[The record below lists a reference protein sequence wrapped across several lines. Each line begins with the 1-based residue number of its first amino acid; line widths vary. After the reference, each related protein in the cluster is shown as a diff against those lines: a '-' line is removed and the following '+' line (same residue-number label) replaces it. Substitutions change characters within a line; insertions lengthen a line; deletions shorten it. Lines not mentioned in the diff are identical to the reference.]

1 MREAVVLV
9 HGIWMNGLEFWR
21 LRRKLERAG
30 YECHVFK
37 YHERRRPLAE
47 IATRLHEFL
56 ATIDAPVVHFVGH
69 SLGGLVLLHLFNQ
82 YPFTTKGRIVLLAS
96 PVNGSAVAKRLA
108 STRLSRWLL
117 GQSMEQGLDG
127 DAPAWKGW
135 QDIGIISGT
144 FPMGLGLIVGG
155 PADLPHDGTVSV
167 EETLLRGVTDAL
179 LLPVSHFGI
188 LFSSE
193 VAEQVITFLRAG
205 KFDEDTVTPL
215 PDSSFYKSEP
225 VGSG

>member
-1 MREAVVLV
+1 MREVVVLV

-37 YHERRRPLAE
+37 YHERRRSLAE
-47 IATRLHEFL
+47 TATRLHEFL

-96 PVNGSAVAKRLA
+96 PVNGSVVAKRLA
-108 STRLSRWLL
+108 RPRLTRWLL

-127 DAPAWKGW
+127 NAPPWKSW

-155 PADLPHDGTVSV
+155 PDLPHDGTVSV
-167 EETLLRGVTDAL
+167 EETMLRGATDAL

-193 VAEQVITFLRAG
+193 VAEQVIIFLRAG

-215 PDSSFYKSEP
+215 PDSSF
-225 VGSG
+225 V

>member
-30 YECHVFK
+30 YECHIFK
-37 YHERRRPLAE
+37 YRERRRPLAE
-47 IATRLHEFL
+47 TATRLHEFL

-82 YPFTTKGRIVLLAS
+82 YPFTTKGRIVLLAC

-108 STRLSRWLL
+108 RPRLTRWLL

-127 DAPAWKGW
+127 DAPPWKSW

-155 PADLPHDGTVSV
+155 PDLPHDGTVSV
-167 EETLLRGVTDAL
+167 EETMLRGATDAL
-179 LLPVSHFGI
+179 LLPVSHFGM

-193 VAEQVITFLRAG
+193 VAEQVIIFLRAG
-205 KFDEDTVTPL
+205 KFDEDTVMSL
-215 PDSSFYKSEP
+215 PDSSF
-225 VGSG
+225 V